1 MADTFEVIQDAL
13 GPALEATLTKGD
25 GTAQDLTGATVKLFM
40 ERRST
45 GTIKINGAAA
55 AIVAPATS
63 GKVKYTFQGSDT
75 DTPGVYRAQWEVSG
89 LSPTPVRF
97 PTEHPGWFTVVIMP
111 KVS

>member
-1 MADTFEVIQDAL
+1 MAETFSIVQDQL

-25 GTAQDLTGATVKLFM
+25 GTAQDLTGATVTLYM

-45 GTIKINGAAA
+45 GTIKINGAAVT
-55 AIVAPATS
+55 IVSAVAGT
-63 GKVKYTFQGSDT
+63 VKYTFTGTDT
-75 DTPGVYRAQWEVSG
+75 DTPGIYRAQWHVAG

-97 PTEHPGWFTVVIMP
+97 PTAHPGYFAVHVLP